1 MVALLRRFGVL
12 DAGHAASRKGGSSM
26 DPEFLLDSLG
36 DSVNPR
42 GSSKAAPAH
51 ATGHPPVSLEQ
62 LTTNLR
68 AARVQVSRER
78 SASRHVTEWTLAQAN
93 LLTALEEYA
102 AGLQSAG
109 HPLPYRVRD
118 ELFMHRQLARLGRV
132 VPR

>member
-1 MVALLRRFGVL
+1 
-12 DAGHAASRKGGSSM
+12 M
-26 DPEFLLDSLG
+26 DPELLLESLG
-36 DSVNPR
+36 DSIEPRR
-42 GSSKAAPAH
+42 GSETAASAH
-51 ATGHPPVSLEQ
+51 ATSNSTVSLDQ

-68 AARVQVSRER
+68 AARVLASRER
-78 SASRHVTEWTLAQAN
+78 SASRNVTERSLAQAN

-132 VPR
+132 LPR